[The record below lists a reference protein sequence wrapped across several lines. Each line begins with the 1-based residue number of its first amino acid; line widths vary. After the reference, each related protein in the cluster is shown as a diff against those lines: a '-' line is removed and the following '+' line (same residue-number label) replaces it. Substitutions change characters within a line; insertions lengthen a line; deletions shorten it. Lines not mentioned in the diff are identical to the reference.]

1 MSLSDGLSLGLIG
14 VGLVFFI
21 AGTAGLLRFPDTLS
35 RLHALTEADNAGL
48 GLVVAGLA
56 LQTDSLSGVFKLILI
71 WILVLMASTTA
82 CQLVAAYATRTE
94 RAEDDLQ

>member
-14 VGLVFFI
+14 VGLIFFI

-56 LQTDSLSGVFKLILI
+56 LQADSLAAVFKLILV

>member
-14 VGLVFFI
+14 VGLIFFI

-56 LQTDSLSGVFKLILI
+56 LQADSLAAVFKLILV
-71 WILVLMASTTA
+71 WILGLMASTTA

>member
-1 MSLSDGLSLGLIG
+1 MNLIDGLSLVFIGIGLI
-14 VGLVFFI
+14 FFI

-56 LQTDSLSGVFKLILI
+56 LQAGSLTAVLKLILI
-71 WILVLMASTTA
+71 WFLVLMASTTA
-82 CQLVAAYATRTE
+82 CQLVAAYATRSE
-94 RAEDDLQ
+94 RAEDDLP